1 MILRIIIASNLV
13 GIIATVNAEARNEY
27 LNDGANTCDQGS
39 WEAYTEVRQHEYKT
53 GSSAESQDQVVGWRF
68 RKSIGDVCD
77 EEFVKD
83 QRKKQKLKIQLELVK
98 ECKRVPRI
106 SPPPVEFAELIN
118 ACMKLGV
125 MSPSSF
131 GERDFDPKVSY
142 WTVLKE
148 QYMKE
153 NPDIITLDNY
163 KNDRNCICI
172 NLNFKWFYDR
182 AHVQKFVK
190 RLFEIKA
197 PGSKR
202 GKS

>member
-1 MILRIIIASNLV
+1 MILRILIASILV

-39 WEAYTEVRQHEYKT
+39 WEAYTEVRQNEYKS
-53 GSSAESQDQVVGWRF
+53 GSSAESQNQVLGWRF

-98 ECKRVPRI
+98 ECKRVPKI

-118 ACMKLGV
+118 MCTKLGV
-125 MSPSSF
+125 MSTESF
-131 GERDFDPKVSY
+131 NGRDFDPKVSY

-153 NPDIITLDNY
+153 NPNIITLDNY
-163 KNDRNCICI
+163 K
-172 NLNFKWFYDR
+172 K
-182 AHVQKFVK
+182 
-190 RLFEIKA
+190 
-197 PGSKR
+197 
-202 GKS
+202 

>member
-1 MILRIIIASNLV
+1 M
-13 GIIATVNAEARNEY
+13 
-27 LNDGANTCDQGS
+27 
-39 WEAYTEVRQHEYKT
+39 
-53 GSSAESQDQVVGWRF
+53 GWRF

-125 MSPSSF
+125 MSASSF

-163 KNDRNCICI
+163 K
-172 NLNFKWFYDR
+172 K
-182 AHVQKFVK
+182 
-190 RLFEIKA
+190 
-197 PGSKR
+197 
-202 GKS
+202 